1 MPTGQLKKGLV
12 LTKHFAERLLAAI
25 EEKQTPM
32 VVGLDPIY
40 AQLPKQI
47 REIAAGSKSGLPENA
62 AALNEFCQVVIDIA
76 AQHVPAV
83 KLQMAYFELCGP
95 AGLEAYH
102 RVADY
107 ARQQGLVVIGDI
119 KRADIG
125 STSEALASAYLDEVI
140 IKDDQG
146 EEKAVSVD
154 AVTINPY
161 FGSDGVRPFVDRALA
176 NGQGIFVVIR
186 SSNPS
191 AKEIQDIADA
201 EGRRVFERLAMLC
214 NDWANWPGCVGESG
228 YSLVGAV
235 VGATYPKEAELL
247 RQMMPNSLFL
257 VPGYGVQGATAD
269 DCAAAFH
276 DDGWGAL
283 VTSSRGIIYAWTRP
297 GYEQY
302 GEEAWEEA
310 VEAAVLAMKVDIAQ
324 ALGRKVAAS
333 S

>member
-1 MPTGQLKKGLV
+1 MS
-12 LTKHFAERLLAAI
+12 KHFAEQLLTAI
-25 EEKQTPM
+25 EEKQTPIA
-32 VVGLDPIY
+32 VGLDPVY
-40 AQLPKQI
+40 AQLPTQI
-47 REIAAGSKSGLPENA
+47 REIASHAKGGLSENA
-62 AALNEFCQVVIDIA
+62 AAVNEFCQVVVDIA
-76 AQHVPAV
+76 APHVPAV
-83 KLQMAYFELCGP
+83 KLQMAYFDLLGP
-95 AGLEAYH
+95 AGIEAYY

-107 ARQQGLVVIGDI
+107 AHEKGLIVIGDI

-125 STSEALASAYLDEVI
+125 STSEALASAFLDEALVAG
-140 IKDDQG
+140 DDG
-146 EEKAVSVD
+146 EEKAAMVD
-154 AVTINPY
+154 AVTVNPY
-161 FGSDGVRPFVDRALA
+161 FGSDGVKPFVEKAVA
-176 NGQGIFVVIR
+176 NGQGVFVIIR

-201 EGRRVFERLAMLC
+201 EGRRVFERVAMLC

-247 RQMMPNSLFL
+247 RRVMPNSIFL

-276 DDGWGAL
+276 EDGWGAL

-302 GEEAWEEA
+302 GEESWEEA
-310 VEAAVLAMKVDIAQ
+310 VEAAVLAMKVDLAQ
-324 ALGRKVAAS
+324 ALSRKVSAAS